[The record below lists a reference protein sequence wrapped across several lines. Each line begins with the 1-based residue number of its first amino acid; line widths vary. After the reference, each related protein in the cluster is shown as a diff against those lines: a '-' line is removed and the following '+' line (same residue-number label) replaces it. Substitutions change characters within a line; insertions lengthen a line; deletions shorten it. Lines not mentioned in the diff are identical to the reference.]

1 LQLEAEV
8 VVPVVTELE
17 VVVVQVAEDTELQ
30 LVQVAELLIQ
40 SQA

>member
-30 LVQVAELLIQ
+30 LVQVVKLPIQ